1 MSNQFKIESTNS
13 NGGATDIGT
22 MFVGEI
28 IPKGVEN
35 DNGEVNERAYYLL
48 SVVEYVIDTGMMRT
62 EYELRDMTKPY
73 KTWGANAI
81 ASNMRSLAYAML
93 EHTYDDSVA
102 QELHREFAE
111 EVLRTRPIGQS
122 PKRWDL
128 DVLDIA
134 VWTGKPVPQ
143 HTIVSNPKG
152 WYLRNGVSLL
162 TPRKQVS
169 NV

>member
-1 MSNQFKIESTNS
+1 MSNQF
-13 NGGATDIGT
+13 NGGTTDIGT

-48 SVVEYVIDTGMMRT
+48 SVVEYVIDTGMMRN
-62 EYELRDMTKPY
+62 EYELRDMAKPY

-93 EHTYDDSVA
+93 EHIYDDSVA

-111 EVLRTRPIGQS
+111 EVLRTRPIEQS

>member
-1 MSNQFKIESTNS
+1 MNNQFKIESTNS

-28 IPKGVEN
+28 IPEDLVDWMVK
-35 DNGEVNERAYYLL
+35 VNEHEYYLL
-48 SVVEYVIDTGMMRT
+48 SVVEYVIDTGMVKN
-62 EYELRDMTKPY
+62 EYELRDMAKPY

-93 EHTYDDSVA
+93 EHIYNDSVA

-111 EVLRTRPIGQS
+111 EVLRTRPIEQS